1 MDDEWPM
8 FDVRMV
14 WCGALLQVQK
24 LSPIFWPLLHLS
36 SSSAENV
43 VFLRCRALFFFSFK
57 VLAPEQARIALF
69 RISTLGRCQEENTQS
84 EEVPRNAACSVLA

>member
-8 FDVRMV
+8 FDVRIV
-14 WCGALLQVQK
+14 WCRARLQVQK

-43 VFLRCRALFFFSFK
+43 VFFTLSRAFFFPPDTCPRYCSFK

-69 RISTLGRCQEENTQS
+69 RISTLGRCQEEG
-84 EEVPRNAACSVLA
+84 AH

>member
-8 FDVRMV
+8 FDVRLV

-43 VFLRCRALFFFSFK
+43 VFFYENVVLLRCRALLFF
-57 VLAPEQARIALF
+57 PPD
-69 RISTLGRCQEENTQS
+69 TC
-84 EEVPRNAACSVLA
+84 PRY

>member
-8 FDVRMV
+8 FDVRIV

-43 VFLRCRALFFFSFK
+43 VFFNAVARFFFLLTPAQGTDPSK
-57 VLAPEQARIALF
+57 
-69 RISTLGRCQEENTQS
+69 C
-84 EEVPRNAACSVLA
+84 

>member
-8 FDVRMV
+8 FDVRIV

-43 VFLRCRALFFFSFK
+43 VFLRCRALFFFFLLTPAQGTDPSK
-57 VLAPEQARIALF
+57 
-69 RISTLGRCQEENTQS
+69 C
-84 EEVPRNAACSVLA
+84 